1 MNRYQHFTI
10 IMNKILREIRRI
22 KNEEMKEY
30 GLKSVHV
37 SCIYYLYNEE
47 KLTSKELTE
56 RCNEDKGAI
65 SRTIEFLEKQ
75 GYIKCDSTAKKRYRD
90 SLLLTEK
97 GKEIGKIISEKI
109 NNILAELSKNMSE
122 EDRNKL
128 YANLELVYN
137 NLANIKI
144 AE

>member
-10 IMNKILREIRRI
+10 IINKILREIRRI

-47 KLTSKELTE
+47 KLISKELTE

-75 GYIKCDSTAKKRYRD
+75 GYIKCDSIAKKRYRD